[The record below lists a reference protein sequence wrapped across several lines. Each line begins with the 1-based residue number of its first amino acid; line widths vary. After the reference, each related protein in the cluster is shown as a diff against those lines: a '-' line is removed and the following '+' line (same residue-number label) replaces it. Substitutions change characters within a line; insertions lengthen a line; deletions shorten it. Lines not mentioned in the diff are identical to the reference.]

1 MTPTRPFTILEHG
14 LTAHLHLLDLQ
25 LVHLAQQ
32 REDLPLL
39 VRADPARQLL
49 KEESSL
55 TQCVQS
61 GASTQS

>member
-1 MTPTRPFTILEHG
+1 MTPTRPFTILEHS
-14 LTAHLHLLDLQ
+14 LAPHLHLLDLQ

-49 KEESSL
+49 KEESNKESH
-55 TQCVQS
+55 
-61 GASTQS
+61 